1 MDMWKYYD
9 ITHRN
14 HMICNP
20 TSEAKLSELMDLVLL
35 DRGRQVV
42 DVACGKGEFLI
53 RLAEKYGVRGLG
65 IDRSPYY
72 LEEARRRHAT
82 GGGDVTFLEIDG
94 ADFTPDTADCF
105 QMASCLG
112 ASFVFGG
119 YRQTLERLASMVEDG
134 GWVVS
139 GEPYW
144 RREPVSEYLEVLQC
158 TRNDI
163 GTHLENVRTGEG
175 LGLDLTYTIVS
186 SKDDFDRYEA
196 LQWYATDTYKRTHP
210 EDADVPALLNQLTA
224 YRDAYLQW
232 GRDTLGWAIYVFR
245 RSLVD

>member
-1 MDMWKYYD
+1 MLNRAPRLGD
-9 ITHRN
+9 N
-14 HMICNP
+14 
-20 TSEAKLSELMDLVLL
+20 LV
-35 DRGRQVV
+35 
-42 DVACGKGEFLI
+42 
-53 RLAEKYGVRGLG
+53 
-65 IDRSPYY
+65 
-72 LEEARRRHAT
+72 
-82 GGGDVTFLEIDG
+82 
-94 ADFTPDTADCF
+94 
-105 QMASCLG
+105 
-112 ASFVFGG
+112 
-119 YRQTLERLASMVEDG
+119 
-134 GWVVS
+134 
-139 GEPYW
+139 
-144 RREPVSEYLEVLQC
+144 
-158 TRNDI
+158 DI

>member
-1 MDMWKYYD
+1 MG
-9 ITHRN
+9 
-14 HMICNP
+14 
-20 TSEAKLSELMDLVLL
+20 S
-35 DRGRQVV
+35 VV
-42 DVACGKGEFLI
+42 NYEFDFHH
-53 RLAEKYGVRGLG
+53 GL
-65 IDRSPYY
+65 
-72 LEEARRRHAT
+72 
-82 GGGDVTFLEIDG
+82 
-94 ADFTPDTADCF
+94 
-105 QMASCLG
+105 LG